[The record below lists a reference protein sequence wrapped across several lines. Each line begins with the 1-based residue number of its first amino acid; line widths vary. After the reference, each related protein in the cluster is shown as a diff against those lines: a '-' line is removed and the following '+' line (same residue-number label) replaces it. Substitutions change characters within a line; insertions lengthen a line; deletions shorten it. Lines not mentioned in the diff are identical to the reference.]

1 MSMITSLRTPATP
14 IVFPQ
19 KMSARIFQF
28 RAPPRDLNG
37 LPPSLGRSGSLEVR
51 LAATEKE
58 VRKAQKLRFRVF
70 YSEGNARADRTTE
83 LLRRDICPYD
93 ALCDHLLVIDHA
105 AVTRFGRVKPKVVG
119 VYRLLRQSVAE
130 RCGGFYS
137 AGEFDIAPLL
147 ARQKGKNFLELGRS
161 CVLPDYRSKKVI
173 DLLWRGLWA
182 YVQHHRV
189 DALIG
194 CASFPTANPSDHA
207 EGLAF
212 LSATSAASEDWSASA
227 RSELYVRMNGSDAD
241 KLDMRRALA
250 NLPPLIKGYLRVGA
264 KFGDGAVIDRQFGT
278 TDVFVIM
285 PVAEIGARYVQHFG
299 GAQARP
305 DCAA

>member
-1 MSMITSLRTPATP
+1 MSMTTSLRTTTTP
-14 IVFPQ
+14 IFIPQ
-19 KMSARIFQF
+19 KMAARIFQF
-28 RAPPRDLNG
+28 RAPMRDLHG
-37 LPPSLGRSGSLEVR
+37 LPPSLGLSGSLEVR
-51 LAATEKE
+51 LAATEKD

-70 YSEGNARADRTTE
+70 YGEGNAQPDRTTE

-119 VYRLLRQSVAE
+119 VYRLLRQPVAE

-137 AGEFDIAPLL
+137 AGEFDLGPLL

-161 CVLPDYRSKKVI
+161 CVLPEYRSKRVI

-194 CASFPTANPSDHA
+194 CASFPTANPLDHA

-212 LSATSAASEDWSASA
+212 LSASAPASEDWTASA
-227 RSELYVRMNGSDAD
+227 RPELYVRMDMRDPAS
-241 KLDMRRALA
+241 LDMRRALA

-264 KFGDGAVIDRQFGT
+264 KFGDGAVVDRQFGT

-285 PVAEIGARYVQHFG
+285 PVAEIGARYAQHYSS
-299 GAQARP
+299 AARP